1 MYVCFNSL
9 TQVATAHATNFLLIA
24 IDDNAVD
31 STIATSTLQ
40 VAAESLV
47 PVKPIQLVHDFDV
60 EHINNLAASII
71 RLDSQ
76 AVFKELSP
84 LAVLR
89 LFKLGH
95 KLPIQQTLHEHYH
108 GYSFYSKIPPE
119 KLREIKLLCRRE
131 GLPAKWKLTPIAAA
145 MEYYWNHEQNPNDPA
160 YNTFL
165 QMVFPL
171 FELKYLKVNL
181 YATFVR
187 NYLEARVSVP
197 ESLCNGHDP
206 FRIGRLYTKYVQ
218 TYHNY
223 EFTWKADKGTLSNLH
238 QRLKDGYKRM
248 LDNAQNK
255 HVLRGNL
262 RVKFNGVSDERCF
275 HQLSQEEAMA
285 IGPVLK
291 VTTKDQQHIKTFT
304 LPLMKLQYTPYR
316 RQVLVY
322 LRDPHS
328 PSGEKRLSESPSLII
343 NEDGSCEG
351 TRRARTLLD
360 FLTLWD
366 KEFDA
371 VSVTI
376 GKLLAH
382 CIYCSTQMSRKESLE
397 RGCGAICLAKYGV
410 AAGGLV
416 VDNTTSTHIA
426 SNISLNTNVNTIQTQ
441 PNQRE
446 PPSETCLYF
455 KVKDGIHS
463 IPINSAFIRNSAVLS
478 DMVEHCTHNNDPII
492 VPVDFMD
499 KDVLKHLDSF
509 FNNDYEDNILTLDR
523 IVRACEYFE
532 IEPSPTICRSIAS
545 VLLGNFTGL
554 FQVNPSQ

>member
-1 MYVCFNSL
+1 MKHI
-9 TQVATAHATNFLLIA
+9 ATPHGTNFLLIA
-24 IDDNAVD
+24 TDNNVVD
-31 STIATSTLQ
+31 STASTTTLQ
-40 VAAESLV
+40 VANDSLV
-47 PVKPIQLVHDFDV
+47 SINPIPLVQDFAV
-60 EHINNLAASII
+60 EHINNLAASVI

-89 LFKLGH
+89 LYKLGH
-95 KLPIQQTLHEHYH
+95 KLPIQQTKYEHYRGH
-108 GYSFYSKIPPE
+108 SFYSKIPPN
-119 KLREIKLLCRRE
+119 KIREIKLMCRKD
-131 GLPAKWKLTPIAAA
+131 GFPAKWKLTPVAAA
-145 MEYYWNHEQNPNDPA
+145 MKYYWDHESNANDPA
-160 YNTFL
+160 YDIFL

-171 FELKYLKVNL
+171 FELKHMRVNL

-187 NYLEARVSVP
+187 NYLDTRVSLP
-197 ESLCNGHDP
+197 ESLCTGNDP
-206 FRIGRLYTKYVQ
+206 TGMSRLFTKYLR
-218 TYHNY
+218 TYHHC
-223 EFTWKADKGTLSNLH
+223 EFTWKTDKGTLSNLH
-238 QRLKDGYKRM
+238 QRLKDGYTRM
-248 LDNAQNK
+248 LENAQNK
-255 HVLRGNL
+255 QVLQGSL

-275 HQLSQEEAMA
+275 HQLSQEEAME

-291 VTTKDQQHIKTFT
+291 VTTKDQQHIKTFS

-322 LRDPHS
+322 LREPNS
-328 PSGEKRLSESPSLII
+328 KPGEKRLSDWPSLII
-343 NEDGSCEG
+343 NKDGSCEG

-360 FLTLWD
+360 FLAVWD

-416 VDNTTSTHIA
+416 VDNTTNTHIA
-426 SNISLNTNVNTIQTQ
+426 SNIALNTNVNTIEAPT
-441 PNQRE
+441 NQRE
-446 PPSETCLYF
+446 PPSETCLHF
-455 KVKDGIHS
+455 KVNDGIHS

-478 DMVEHCTHNNDPII
+478 DMIEHCTQDNEPIV
-492 VPVDFMD
+492 VPPDFMD
-499 KDVLKHLDSF
+499 KDVLKHLDSY

-554 FQVNPSQ
+554 FEVNPPQ